1 MKGYKGFSKGLV
13 CRGKQYA
20 ENTVFEEDTAE
31 ICKSGMHFCENPFDV
46 LDYYGFV
53 ADNGE
58 LNEYA
63 EVEALDDVQ
72 TDDQKK
78 FCTKKL
84 KVGEKLGIAGL
95 VNAFVD
101 FTLDKTKMDS
111 AAMNAGDFSAAT
123 NTGDYSAATNT
134 GSKSAAMN
142 TGNKS
147 AATNTGIKS
156 AAMNTG
162 VKSAAMNTGNKSA
175 AMNTGVKSAAIN
187 TGDKSAA
194 MNTGD
199 FSAAMNTGSK
209 SAAMNTGSKSTAM
222 NAGHYSV
229 AMNTGHFSVAMNTG
243 KNGFAISTGIE
254 GKAKGA
260 LGCYI
265 AVAEWTYDEST
276 YEYKLAG
283 FKAHKVDGKTIKP
296 DTFYSLKNGK
306 FVAVE

>member
-20 ENTVFEEDTAE
+20 ENTVFEDDIAE

-111 AAMNAGDFSAAT
+111 AATNTGIKSAAT
-123 NTGDYSAATNT
+123 NTGDYSAA
-134 GSKSAAMN
+134 MN
-142 TGNKS
+142 TGNFS
-147 AATNTGIKS
+147 AAT
-156 AAMNTG
+156 
-162 VKSAAMNTGNKSA
+162 
-175 AMNTGVKSAAIN
+175 
-187 TGDKSAA
+187 
-194 MNTGD
+194 
-199 FSAAMNTGSK
+199 
-209 SAAMNTGSKSTAM
+209 
-222 NAGHYSV
+222 
-229 AMNTGHFSVAMNTG
+229 NTG

-296 DTFYSLKNGK
+296 DTFYSLNNGK

>member
-20 ENTVFEEDTAE
+20 ENTVFEEDDAK

-46 LDYYGFV
+46 LTHYRFV

-63 EVEALDDVQ
+63 EVEALDDAQ

-84 KVGEKLGIAGL
+84 KVGAKLGIAGL

-101 FTLDKTKMDS
+101 FTLDKTKRDS
-111 AAMNAGDFSAAT
+111 AAMNTGDFSVAT
-123 NTGDYSAATNT
+123 NTGDFSVAMNTGVRSAAMNT
-134 GSKSAAMN
+134 GSYSVAAN

-147 AATNTGIKS
+147 AAMNTGIKS

-162 VKSAAMNTGNKSA
+162 RCSAAT
-175 AMNTGVKSAAIN
+175 
-187 TGDKSAA
+187 
-194 MNTGD
+194 
-199 FSAAMNTGSK
+199 
-209 SAAMNTGSKSTAM
+209 
-222 NAGHYSV
+222 
-229 AMNTGHFSVAMNTG
+229 NTG
-243 KNGFAISTGIE
+243 KDGFAISTGIK

-265 AVAEWTYDEST
+265 AVAEWTYDESAG
-276 YEYKLAG
+276 EYKLAG

>member
-20 ENTVFEEDTAE
+20 ENTVFEDDIAE

-111 AAMNAGDFSAAT
+111 AATNTGIKSAAT

-134 GSKSAAMN
+134 GN
-142 TGNKS
+142 FS
-147 AATNTGIKS
+147 AATNTGY
-156 AAMNTG
+156 
-162 VKSAAMNTGNKSA
+162 KSAAMNTGNKSA
-175 AMNTGVKSAAIN
+175 AMNTGI
-187 TGDKSAA
+187 KSAA

-199 FSAAMNTGSK
+199 FSVAMNTGSK

-229 AMNTGHFSVAMNTG
+229 AMNTGHFSVAMNTGNKSAATNTGDYSAATNTGNFSAATNTG

-296 DTFYSLKNGK
+296 DTFYSLNNGK

>member
-20 ENTVFEEDTAE
+20 ENTVFEEDTAK

-63 EVEALDDVQ
+63 EVESLDDAQ

-101 FTLDKTKMDS
+101 FTLKKTKRDS
-111 AAMNAGDFSAAT
+111 AAMNSGNCSAAMDT
-123 NTGDYSAATNT
+123 GDCSAAMNSGDKSAAMNTGSYSVAMNSGDKSAAMNSGIKSAAMNSGYKSAAMNLGSYSAATNT
-134 GSKSAAMN
+134 GSYSVAM
-142 TGNKS
+142 
-147 AATNTGIKS
+147 
-156 AAMNTG
+156 
-162 VKSAAMNTGNKSA
+162 
-175 AMNTGVKSAAIN
+175 N

-194 MNTGD
+194 MN
-199 FSAAMNTGSK
+199 S
-209 SAAMNTGSKSTAM
+209 
-222 NAGHYSV
+222 
-229 AMNTGHFSVAMNTG
+229 G
-243 KNGFAISTGIE
+243 KNGFAISTGIK

-265 AVAEWTYDEST
+265 AVAEWTYDE
-276 YEYKLAG
+276 YDNEYKLVG

>member
-13 CRGKQYA
+13 CRGKQCA
-20 ENTVFEEDTAE
+20 ENTVFEEDDAK

-53 ADNGE
+53 DDNGE

-63 EVEALDDVQ
+63 EVEALDDAY
-72 TDDQKK
+72 TDDQKI

-84 KVGEKLGIAGL
+84 KVGAKLGIAGL

-101 FTLDKTKMDS
+101 FTLNKIKKDS
-111 AAMNAGDFSAAT
+111 TAT
-123 NTGDYSAATNT
+123 DTGESSAATNT
-134 GSKSAAMN
+134 GSYSVATN

-147 AATNTGIKS
+147 AATNTGS
-156 AAMNTG
+156 YSVATNTG
-162 VKSAAMNTGNKSA
+162 SYSVAT
-175 AMNTGVKSAAIN
+175 N
-187 TGDKSAA
+187 TGDKSVATNTGYCSAATNTGIYSAA

-199 FSAAMNTGSK
+199 FSAAMSTGDF
-209 SAAMNTGSKSTAM
+209 SAAMNTGSYSIATNTGYKSIAT
-222 NAGHYSV
+222 NTGDCSV
-229 AMNTGHFSVAMNTG
+229 ATNTGDCSAATNTG
-243 KNGFAISTGIE
+243 KNGFAISTGIK

-265 AVAEWTYDEST
+265 AVAEWTYDESAG
-276 YEYKLAG
+276 EYKLVG
-283 FKAHKVDGKTIKP
+283 FEAHKVDGKTIKP

-306 FVAVE
+306 FVAVK

>member
-20 ENTVFEEDTAE
+20 ENTVFEEDNAK

-84 KVGEKLGIAGL
+84 KVGAKLGIAGL
-95 VNAFVD
+95 VNAFIG
-101 FTLDKTKMDS
+101 FTLDKIKKDS
-111 AAMNAGDFSAAT
+111 AAMDTGDF
-123 NTGDYSAATNT
+123 
-134 GSKSAAMN
+134 
-142 TGNKS
+142 
-147 AATNTGIKS
+147 
-156 AAMNTG
+156 
-162 VKSAAMNTGNKSA
+162 
-175 AMNTGVKSAAIN
+175 
-187 TGDKSAA
+187 SAA

-199 FSAAMNTGSK
+199 FSAAT
-209 SAAMNTGSKSTAM
+209 
-222 NAGHYSV
+222 
-229 AMNTGHFSVAMNTG
+229 NTG
-243 KNGFAISTGIE
+243 KDGFAISTGIK

-265 AVAEWTYDEST
+265 AVAEWTYDESAG
-276 YEYKLAG
+276 EYKLAG
-283 FKAHKVDGKTIKP
+283 FKAHEVDGKTIKP

-306 FVAVE
+306 FVAVK

>member
-13 CRGKQYA
+13 CRGKQCA
-20 ENTVFEEDTAE
+20 ENTVFEEDDAK

-53 ADNGE
+53 DDNGE

-63 EVEALDDVQ
+63 EVEALDDAY
-72 TDDQKK
+72 TDDQKI

-84 KVGEKLGIAGL
+84 KVGAKLGIAGL

-101 FTLDKTKMDS
+101 FTLNKIKKDS
-111 AAMNAGDFSAAT
+111 TAT
-123 NTGDYSAATNT
+123 NTKNCSTATN
-134 GSKSAAMN
+134 S
-142 TGNKS
+142 
-147 AATNTGIKS
+147 GIC
-156 AAMNTG
+156 
-162 VKSAAMNTGNKSA
+162 
-175 AMNTGVKSAAIN
+175 
-187 TGDKSAA
+187 
-194 MNTGD
+194 
-199 FSAAMNTGSK
+199 
-209 SAAMNTGSKSTAM
+209 
-222 NAGHYSV
+222 SV
-229 AMNTGHFSVAMNTG
+229 AMNTGGYSVAMNTG

-265 AVAEWTYDEST
+265 AVAEWTYDESAN
-276 YEYKLAG
+276 EYKLVG

-306 FVAVE
+306 FIAVK

>member
-46 LDYYGFV
+46 LDHYGFV

-63 EVEALDDVQ
+63 EVEALDDAQ

-101 FTLDKTKMDS
+101 FTLDKTKRD
-111 AAMNAGDFSAAT
+111 
-123 NTGDYSAATNT
+123 
-134 GSKSAAMN
+134 
-142 TGNKS
+142 
-147 AATNTGIKS
+147 
-156 AAMNTG
+156 
-162 VKSAAMNTGNKSA
+162 
-175 AMNTGVKSAAIN
+175 
-187 TGDKSAA
+187 SAA

-199 FSAAMNTGSK
+199 RSAAMNTGSYSVAINTGSY
-209 SAAMNTGSKSTAM
+209 SAAMNTEKD
-222 NAGHYSV
+222 
-229 AMNTGHFSVAMNTG
+229 
-243 KNGFAISTGIE
+243 GFAISTGIK

-265 AVAEWTYDEST
+265 AVAEWTYDK
-276 YEYKLAG
+276 YANEYKLAG

>member
-53 ADNGE
+53 DNNGE

-63 EVEALDDVQ
+63 EVEALDDAQ

-84 KVGEKLGIAGL
+84 KVGAKLGISGL

-101 FTLDKTKMDS
+101 FTLGKTKRDS
-111 AAMNAGDFSAAT
+111 AAMNSGDCSAATNTDDFSAAMNSGDCSVAMNTGIKSVAMNTGIKSVAMNSGDCSAAT
-123 NTGDYSAATNT
+123 NTGT
-134 GSKSAAMN
+134 K
-142 TGNKS
+142 
-147 AATNTGIKS
+147 
-156 AAMNTG
+156 
-162 VKSAAMNTGNKSA
+162 
-175 AMNTGVKSAAIN
+175 
-187 TGDKSAA
+187 
-194 MNTGD
+194 
-199 FSAAMNTGSK
+199 
-209 SAAMNTGSKSTAM
+209 
-222 NAGHYSV
+222 SV
-229 AMNTGHFSVAMNTG
+229 AMNSGSHSTATNTG

-265 AVAEWTYDEST
+265 AVAEWTYDESAN
-276 YEYKLAG
+276 EYKLVG

-306 FVAVE
+306 FIAVK

>member
-20 ENTVFEEDTAE
+20 ENTVFEEDTAK
-31 ICKSGMHFCENPFDV
+31 ICESGMHFCENPFDV

-63 EVEALDDVQ
+63 EVEALDDAY
-72 TDDQKK
+72 TDDQEK

-84 KVGEKLGIAGL
+84 KVGAKLGIAGL

-101 FTLDKTKMDS
+101 FTLDKIKKDS
-111 AAMNAGDFSAAT
+111 AATNTGDKSVATNTGDKSVATNTGYKSVAT

-134 GSKSAAMN
+134 GNCSAAMN
-142 TGNKS
+142 TGIDSVATNTGGYSVATNTGSGS
-147 AATNTGIKS
+147 AATNTGCYS
-156 AAMNTG
+156 VAANTGTDSVATNTGSYSVAMNTG
-162 VKSAAMNTGNKSA
+162 GY
-175 AMNTGVKSAAIN
+175 
-187 TGDKSAA
+187 
-194 MNTGD
+194 
-199 FSAAMNTGSK
+199 SAAMNTGSY
-209 SAAMNTGSKSTAM
+209 SATA
-222 NAGHYSV
+222 
-229 AMNTGHFSVAMNTG
+229 NTG
-243 KNGFAISTGIE
+243 KSGFAISTGIE

-265 AVAEWTYDEST
+265 AVAEWTYDESAD
-276 YEYKLAG
+276 EYKLVG
-283 FKAHKVDGKTIKP
+283 FEAHKVDGKTIKP

-306 FVAVE
+306 FIAVE

>member
-63 EVEALDDVQ
+63 EVESLDDAQ

-95 VNAFVD
+95 VNAFVG
-101 FTLDKTKMDS
+101 FTLDKIKKDS
-111 AAMNAGDFSAAT
+111 TAT
-123 NTGDYSAATNT
+123 NTNNCSTATNT
-134 GSKSAAMN
+134 GSC
-142 TGNKS
+142 
-147 AATNTGIKS
+147 S

-175 AMNTGVKSAAIN
+175 AMNTGNFSAATN

-194 MNTGD
+194 MNTGI
-199 FSAAMNTGSK
+199 K
-209 SAAMNTGSKSTAM
+209 SA
-222 NAGHYSV
+222 
-229 AMNTGHFSVAMNTG
+229 AMNTG

-260 LGCYI
+260 FGCYI
-265 AVAEWTYDEST
+265 AVAEWTYDESAG
-276 YEYKLAG
+276 EYKLVG
-283 FKAHKVDGKTIKP
+283 FEAHKVDGKTIKP

-306 FVAVE
+306 FVAVK

>member
-20 ENTVFEEDTAE
+20 ENTVFEEDDAK
-31 ICKSGMHFCENPFDV
+31 ICKSGMHFCKNPFDV

-53 ADNGE
+53 DDNGE

-63 EVEALDDVQ
+63 EVEALDDAQ

-101 FTLDKTKMDS
+101 FTLGKTKRDS
-111 AAMNAGDFSAAT
+111 AAMNAGDYSVAT
-123 NTGDYSAATNT
+123 NTGDYSVATNT
-134 GSKSAAMN
+134 GK
-142 TGNKS
+142 
-147 AATNTGIKS
+147 
-156 AAMNTG
+156 
-162 VKSAAMNTGNKSA
+162 
-175 AMNTGVKSAAIN
+175 
-187 TGDKSAA
+187 D
-194 MNTGD
+194 
-199 FSAAMNTGSK
+199 
-209 SAAMNTGSKSTAM
+209 
-222 NAGHYSV
+222 
-229 AMNTGHFSVAMNTG
+229 
-243 KNGFAISTGIE
+243 GFAISTGIK

-265 AVAEWTYDEST
+265 AVAEWTYDESAN
-276 YEYKLAG
+276 EYKLAG